1 MNTRFL
7 SFALV
12 LIFWFAGAQ
21 AQTTTD
27 LTVEQAREIA
37 LQALFARQPRPAL
50 EIAEAILAQIPDDR
64 GALMIIA
71 AAAPQ
76 VGDPDRGGQA
86 GAGAWA
92 LSLTDIQLYEAA
104 RLTASAAVTAELY
117 TNASFWLRRA
127 LNVAPNDQERQRTL
141 NDARA
146 VTRTNPWSSRLSFSL
161 APSTNL
167 NGGADDD
174 EYTIEG
180 VSTQG
185 DPFEASISEDGLA
198 LAGWR
203 ATLNASTQYR
213 FFENAQNRASVGLAY
228 QGVRVHITED
238 TKVTDEALRTD
249 VVQLSLRYDRAL
261 ENGALGVTL
270 SEAFFQYRVFDRDSL
285 ESDVEDYRTTRL
297 GVDRRLTLSD
307 RAAVALS
314 ASRERVLYSD
324 TSNIPTLHRS
334 RIGAAFTYVLDS
346 RDRIGVNLSFGL
358 ADSDSPN
365 SVQRDQ
371 SVSFSYTWA
380 EPIGPV
386 TLSAGVGATW
396 RNYPDY
402 LVIDPGAPFSGFV
415 PLEGGRDDQ
424 TLSANL
430 NIGFPQV
437 EYFGFRPG
445 VRIDAERTNSN
456 VSRFETT
463 RVSAGFTLTSVF

>member
-37 LQALFARQPRPAL
+37 LQALFARQPQPAL

-76 VGDPDRGGQA
+76 LGDPDRGRQA
-86 GAGAWA
+86 GARAWA
-92 LSLTDIQLYEAA
+92 LSTTDTHRYEAA
-104 RLTASAAVTAELY
+104 RLTASAAASAERY
-117 TNASFWLRRA
+117 TIASFWLRRA

-161 APSTNL
+161 APSTNV
-167 NGGADDD
+167 NGGAEDD
-174 EYTIEG
+174 ELSIEG
-180 VSTQG
+180 
-185 DPFEASISEDGLA
+185 DPTGGRISADGLA
-198 LAGWR
+198 IAGWR
-203 ATLNASTQYR
+203 GTLNASTQYR
-213 FFENAQNRASVGLAY
+213 FFENPENQASVGLAY
-228 QGVRVHITED
+228 QGVRVRITED
-238 TKVTDEALRTD
+238 TDVTDEALRTD

-261 ENGALGVTL
+261 ENGTLGVTL
-270 SEAFFQYRVFDRDSL
+270 SEALFQYRDFDLGTL

-297 GVDRRLTLSD
+297 GVDRRMTLSD

-324 TSNIPTLHRS
+324 TSNIPTLDRS

-346 RDRIGVNLSFGL
+346 RDRVGVNLSFGL

-371 SVSFSYTWA
+371 SVSFSYSWA

-402 LVIDPGAPFSGFV
+402 LVFDLTAPGTIFGGLV

>member
-1 MNTRFL
+1 MTG
-7 SFALV
+7 AAAQPV
-12 LIFWFAGAQ
+12 LDMSVG
-21 AQTTTD
+21 
-27 LTVEQAREIA
+27 QARSVA
-37 LQALFARQPRPAL
+37 AQALFSGEPTLAL
-50 EIAEAILAQIPDDR
+50 QIAEVILAELPDDR
-64 GALMIIA
+64 QSLLIVA

-76 VGDPDRGGQA
+76 LGDPDRGRKA
-86 GAGAWA
+86 GARAWA
-92 LSLTDIQLYEAA
+92 LSTTDSQRYEAA
-104 RLTASAAVTAELY
+104 RLTASAAATAQRY
-117 TNASFWLRRA
+117 TIASFWLRRA

-141 NDARA
+141 NDASA

-161 APSTNL
+161 APSTNV
-167 NGGADDD
+167 NGGAEDD
-174 EYTIEG
+174 ELSIEG
-180 VSTQG
+180 
-185 DPFEASISEDGLA
+185 DPTGGRISADGLA
-198 LAGWR
+198 IAGWR
-203 ATLNASTQYR
+203 STLNASTQYR
-213 FFENAQNRASVGLAY
+213 FFENPENRASVGLAY
-228 QGVRVHITED
+228 QGVRVRITED
-238 TKVTDEALRTD
+238 TDVTDEALRTD

-261 ENGALGVTL
+261 ENGTLGVTL
-270 SEAFFQYRVFDRDSL
+270 SEALFQYRDFDLGTL

-324 TSNIPTLHRS
+324 TSNIPTLDRS

-402 LVIDPGAPFSGFV
+402 LVFDPTAPGTIFGGLV

-424 TLSANL
+424 TFSANL